1 MKITMSGI
9 VRVAV
14 LGLVV
19 AAMGCERSD
28 PRLKNLRAGMGKDSV
43 AVAME
48 GSAAQRTDPYLYK
61 GQYIQTMYFPRKG
74 KTDSASLADRAMAPI
89 IMIDGKVTGW
99 GWDYWDSVATANHI
113 PVAKKN

>member
-1 MKITMSGI
+1 
-9 VRVAV
+9 
-14 LGLVV
+14 
-19 AAMGCERSD
+19 MGCEQSD
-28 PRLKNLRAGMGKDSV
+28 PRLKNLRSGMGKDSV

-48 GSAAQRTDPYLYK
+48 GAAAKRTDPFLYK

-74 KTDSASLADRAMAPI
+74 KTDSASLTDRAMAPV

-99 GWDYWDSVATANHI
+99 GWPYWDSVAAVNHI